1 MSVILDN
8 LNFATTEPETHLFF
22 GQIQSGKTHMLL
34 SACHRSQQAGRLT
47 LFLIP
52 NLCTAWYGQLYHRI
66 QTFNESAANPLVVTY
81 VGDTSDEELESLLG
95 EQRAR
100 VLVFLANPNQMDRVN
115 RLDKQDFNLL
125 IDEADQMYKQEN
137 TVFYP
142 AFRTLIEQSRWTGII
157 SATTYKLWFQAPIKT
172 MFTHQLE
179 PSPHYK
185 GLGHFNTDLT
195 SKDEKYVS
203 LTKGEVNR
211 CDASFVEWVRG
222 LMDEQPYPYEVNGE
236 TKHMPVMGLYKG
248 SDEISAHHRIQL
260 YLKREFPMITT
271 MTYDSKGIYLFS
283 NALSE
288 SFLWIGD
295 EIVKRKKELYECK
308 KSALGQVIQYLKDNG
323 GAERFPHIVIISGK
337 LANRMFSFVSKDYE
351 WHLTHQRLYMSS
363 STDCT
368 TLLQSLRLCGVYK
381 DDVPLT
387 LSCSVGIYQT
397 LSKADRFQKKMI
409 EKAITDAPQM
419 DWVDFVKEKHVEK
432 NEIPKRK
439 LVAGY
444 SYNKEI
450 GIVERFDRTELN
462 EEEEKGLTLFLDKIY
477 EKWSRRMDEDAPAY
491 FRIIECFEKKD
502 EVEKEEII
510 RHARLT
516 NFSHYTKWNLKRHNQ
531 YKLLIK
537 TTGTKYKLH
546 PIIEGHVLKLR
557 Q

>member
-1 MSVILDN
+1 MLSCLDG
-8 LNFATTEPETHLFF
+8 LNFATTDQETHLFF

-34 SACHRSQQAGRLT
+34 SACYKSQQAGRLT

-66 QTFNESAANPLVVTY
+66 QTFNQSVDEPLLVNY
-81 VGDTSDEELESLLG
+81 VGDSTADQLQELI
-95 EQRAR
+95 QIQPAR
-100 VLVFLANPNQMDRVN
+100 VLVFLANPIQLDVVNQ
-115 RLDKQDFNLL
+115 LAKGEFNLL

-142 AFRTLIEQSRWTGII
+142 AFQRMMAQSKWTGII

-185 GLGHFNTDLT
+185 GLGHFDTQLS
-195 SKDEKYVS
+195 SKKEKYVPLS
-203 LTKGEVNR
+203 KGEVHR
-211 CDASFVEWVRG
+211 CDASFVEWVNG
-222 LMDEQPYPYEVNGE
+222 LLEEAPYPYEVNGE
-236 TKHMPVMGLYKG
+236 TRRMPILALYKG
-248 SDEISAHHRIQL
+248 SDEISAHHRVQL
-260 YLKREFPMITT
+260 YVKREFPQITT
-271 MTYDSKGIYLFS
+271 MTYDSKGIYIFS
-283 NALSE
+283 QALNE

-295 EIVKRKKELYECK
+295 EIVKRKKDLYECK
-308 KSALGQVIQYLKDNG
+308 KSSLGQVLQYLKDNG
-323 GAERFPHIVIISGK
+323 GTERFPHIMIISGK

-351 WHLTHQRLYMSS
+351 WHLTHQRLYMSP

-381 DDVPLT
+381 DNVPLT
-387 LSCSVGIYQT
+387 LSCSSSIYNT
-397 LSKADRFQKKMI
+397 LAKADLFQKKMI

-419 DWVDFVKEKHVEK
+419 EWADFVREKNVEK

-450 GIVERFDRTELN
+450 GVVERFDRTELDAD
-462 EEEEKGLTLFLDKIY
+462 EEKGLALFLDKIY
-477 EKWSRRMDEDAPAY
+477 EKWSQRNQEDAPAY
-491 FRIIECFEKKD
+491 FRIIECFENED

-537 TTGTKYKLH
+537 TSGTKYKLH
-546 PIIEGHVLKLR
+546 PVIEGHVLKLR